1 MSKLKKLPEKNL
13 RFILKRMKD
22 DIDRFGRPNDFISGS
37 NRSIIN
43 DIFDDIGLTLDTD
56 DLSFIFALYKLNPN
70 PEVGNLQIQKL
81 LGYMESTK
89 NMATIKKFEDLEIW
103 KEARKLSKEIIT
115 IAKESDLK
123 TDFRLKDQIKASSGS
138 VMDNIA
144 EGFERNGNLEFRQF
158 LSIAKGSAGESRSQL
173 YRVLDFN
180 YINDEKFN
188 VLRIDYENL
197 SGKINNFISY
207 LNKKDFKGTKFQ

>member
-1 MSKLKKLPEKNL
+1 
-13 RFILKRMKD
+13 
-22 DIDRFGRPNDFISGS
+22 
-37 NRSIIN
+37 
-43 DIFDDIGLTLDTD
+43 
-56 DLSFIFALYKLNPN
+56 
-70 PEVGNLQIQKL
+70 
-81 LGYMESTK
+81 
-89 NMATIKKFEDLEIW
+89 MATITRFEDLEIW
-103 KEARKLSKEIIT
+103 QEARRLAKEIHIISIET
-115 IAKESDLK
+115 ELK
-123 TDFRLKDQIKASSGS
+123 NDFRFRDQIKASSVS